1 MTLDEILQQL
11 DDPDASYQWD
21 AVDAAVEH
29 KDEITPLLLQR
40 LEAVSRDPQLWL
52 DFDSPGLL
60 YTIVLLAHFRESA
73 AHAALLRLARQ
84 PDEII
89 EPLLG
94 DAITETLPVAL
105 WQTRGGDLEGV
116 RGLVDERVASPWS
129 RSIAAEVIT
138 WGALFGTLDREDT
151 LAWLAQRLDDPAFA
165 APGDWARDGVLLAL
179 LDLYPQSY
187 ESVVRAWLRSSDE
200 PEGDSV
206 GEADLDAVLA
216 QDREAFLE
224 GRREEIG
231 ARIPDDIH
239 DYLWH
244 WAGFQPG
251 ATDPA
256 QDQLNDFLEWLADE
270 LDDPP
275 DEDLT
280 FPEFDPDYH
289 EPPLPPLPEPAAGP
303 RATRPKPPPPATRK
317 KKRKQQKKARKA
329 SRKDK

>member
-129 RSIAAEVIT
+129 RSIAAEVVT

-179 LDLYPQSY
+179 LDLYPESY
-187 ESVVRAWLRSSDE
+187 EAVVRAWLRSSHE
-200 PEGDSV
+200 PGWGSV
-206 GEADLDAVLA
+206 GEADLDALLA
-216 QDREAFLE
+216 QDREVFLE
-224 GRREEIG
+224 GRREGIV

-239 DYLWH
+239 DYLSH
-244 WAGFQPG
+244 WAGFQPEG
-251 ATDPA
+251 TDRA
-256 QDQLNDFLEWLADE
+256 RDRVDNFLEWIADE
-270 LDDPP
+270 L
-275 DEDLT
+275 
-280 FPEFDPDYH
+280 Y

-303 RATRPKPPPPATRK
+303 RGTRPKPPPPATRK

-329 SRKDK
+329 GRKGK